1 MPDHLTADEAARI
14 CLDDARSRIGANA
27 EMQTIVVT
35 EFPNSALGA
44 PRAGEMSAQMM
55 TSGWTVRIAAD
66 GRSLEYRANTRHIR
80 LVGGEEGNLVV
91 YPV

>member
-1 MPDHLTADEAARI
+1 MPDLLTADEAARI
-14 CLDDARSRIGANA
+14 CLDDARARSGADA
-27 EMQTIVVT
+27 ELQTITAT

-55 TSGWTVRIAAD
+55 TSGWTLRVAAD
-66 GRSLEYRANTRHIR
+66 GRTLEYRANTRHIR